1 MDEGIDGV
9 SIGSNDLTMLTLGL
23 DRDNEKVANTYSE
36 MDPAVLKSLEKI
48 ITTCKKRG
56 ITCSICGQAPSVY
69 PELVEMLVDWGVTS
83 VSISPDVLEK
93 TRRIVYEVEQKKLK
107 KMKQKSKK

>member
-1 MDEGIDGV
+1 
-9 SIGSNDLTMLTLGL
+9 
-23 DRDNEKVANTYSE
+23 
-36 MDPAVLKSLEKI
+36 
-48 ITTCKKRG
+48 
-56 ITCSICGQAPSVY
+56 
-69 PELVEMLVDWGVTS
+69 MLVDWGVTS